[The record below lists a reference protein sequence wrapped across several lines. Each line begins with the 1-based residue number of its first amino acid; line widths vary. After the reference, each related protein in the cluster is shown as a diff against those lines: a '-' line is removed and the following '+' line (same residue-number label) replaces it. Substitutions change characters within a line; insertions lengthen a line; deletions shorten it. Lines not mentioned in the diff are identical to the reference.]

1 MQISNLEHLQV
12 ADLEE
17 LKGGS
22 VGFRGFKGGFGGF
35 GGFGGLGFPGF
46 GFNQPSVKVN
56 KRDTDINIYKQ
67 DINLHQTADSVAL
80 ELGGG
85 YGGHGGVIS
94 TAHNNA
100 TIMADNGG
108 LY

>member
-17 LKGGS
+17 LKGGLGH
-22 VGFRGFKGGFGGF
+22 VKNFGFRG
-35 GGFGGLGFPGF
+35 GFPGF
-46 GFNQPSVKVN
+46 GFNRPSVKVN

-67 DINLHQTADSVAL
+67 DIDLHQTADSVAL

>member
-17 LKGGS
+17 LKGGLGHVKGF
-22 VGFRGFKGGFGGF
+22 VGFG
-35 GGFGGLGFPGF
+35 GGFGGLYPGF